1 MGNFQ
6 PMQPVIPNQMY
17 PQPNFGMQQQ
27 PPYMKN
33 QYPKMGVE
41 QMQPMNY

>member
-1 MGNFQ
+1 MANFQ

-17 PQPNFGMQQQ
+17 PQPNFGMQQ